1 MKYIKKFNNQTD
13 YQTFKESSD
22 YIEPHLGAIMETKAK
37 PVYKQKTLKI
47 NCKEYSYDGAS
58 NTGDY
63 EIPIN
68 NELNTV
74 FSELATMVNN
84 GVQTIPSI
92 KEMCGKNLEVIFKDI
107 EFLGAAIPS
116 RFNGVLAIVPKNELN
131 LPYTTA
137 QLLYNTNTPNHITL
151 GYICIVHDTNIQ
163 MADGKSKKIQDI
175 SYDDYLLVWDFDNG
189 HFTSAK
195 PLWIKKEETAIEYY
209 LCEFENGTTLK
220 LVGSN
225 GKCHRVFNYT
235 DGVFESATDCIGKE
249 IYTIQG
255 ITRLMNVTKVQ
266 EDVKYYNIITEY
278 HMNLFA
284 NEVLT
289 SCRYNNIYPIENMK
303 FIGVVEN
310 KHEDIPNI
318 PIEYVNGMRLKEQSF
333 TIDEMTDYI
342 NNLINLKKD

>member
-1 MKYIKKFNNQTD
+1 MKYIKKFNNQED
-13 YQTFKESSD
+13 YQTFKDSSE
-22 YIEPHLGAIMETKAK
+22 YIEPHLGAIMETKPK
-37 PVYKQKTLKI
+37 PIYKQRTLKI
-47 NCKEYSYDGAS
+47 NCKEYPGDTTA
-58 NTGDY
+58 NTGNY
-63 EIPIN
+63 IIPIN
-68 NELNTV
+68 NELNGV
-74 FSELATMVNN
+74 LSELVTMADN
-84 GVQTIPSI
+84 GAQTLPSI
-92 KEMCGKNLEVIFKDI
+92 KEICGKNLEVIFKDI
-107 EFLGAAIPS
+107 EFLGAVQYPMPGRID
-116 RFNGVLAIVPKNELN
+116 IVPENELN
-131 LPYTTA
+131 LPYSPA
-137 QLLYNTNTPNHITL
+137 LLFYQPSSPNCVNL
-151 GYICIVHDTNIQ
+151 VYICIVHDTDIQ

-175 SYDDYLLVWDFDNG
+175 SYDDNLLVWDFDNG
-189 HFTSAK
+189 CFTSAK
-195 PLWIKKEETAIEYY
+195 PLWIKKEETAMEYY

-255 ITRLMNVTKVQ
+255 ITRLVNVTKVQ
-266 EDVKYYNIITEY
+266 ETVKYYNIITEY

-303 FIGVVEN
+303 FIGIVEN
-310 KHEDIPNI
+310 KHEDIPGI
-318 PIEYVNGMRLKEQSF
+318 PSEYINGMRLKEQSF

>member
-1 MKYIKKFNNQTD
+1 MKYIKKFNNQED
-13 YQTFKESSD
+13 YQTFKDSSE
-22 YIEPHLGAIMETKAK
+22 YIEPHLGAIMGTKAK
-37 PVYKQKTLKI
+37 PVYKQKALKL
-47 NCKEYSYDGAS
+47 NCKEYSYDITAH
-58 NTGDY
+58 TGDY
-63 EIPIN
+63 VIPIN
-68 NELNTV
+68 NELNAV
-74 FSELATMVNN
+74 LSELVTISNN
-84 GVQTIPSI
+84 GSQTLPSI
-92 KEMCGKNLEVIFKDI
+92 KEICGKNLDVMFNDI
-107 EFLGAAIPS
+107 EFLGEARPS
-116 RFNGVLAIVPKNELN
+116 IYGRIDIGAQNKLN
-131 LPYTTA
+131 LPYTPAT
-137 QLLYNTNTPNHITL
+137 LFYNASKPNYVNL
-151 GYICIVHDTNIQ
+151 GYICIVHDTDIQ

-189 HFTSAK
+189 CFTSAK
-195 PLWIKKEETAIEYY
+195 PLWIKKEETAMEYY

-235 DGVFESATDCIGKE
+235 DGVFESATDCVGKE
-249 IYTIQG
+249 VYTIQG

-266 EDVKYYNIITEY
+266 ENVKYYNIITDY

-289 SCRYNNIYPIENMK
+289 SCRYNNIYPIEDMK

>member
-1 MKYIKKFNNQTD
+1 MKYIKKFNNQED
-13 YQTFKESSD
+13 YQTFKDSSE
-22 YIEPHLGAIMETKAK
+22 YIEPHLGAIMGTKAK
-37 PVYKQKTLKI
+37 PVYKQKTLKL
-47 NCKEYSYDGAS
+47 NCKEYPYDITAKNGPY
-58 NTGDY
+58 T
-63 EIPIN
+63 IPIN
-68 NELNTV
+68 NELDSV
-74 FSELATMVNN
+74 LSELVDMTNS
-84 GVQTIPSI
+84 GTQTLPSI
-92 KEMCGKNLEVIFKDI
+92 KEMCGKNLDVIFQDI
-107 EFLGAAIPS
+107 EFLGTAEIGPYPG
-116 RFNGVLAIVPKNELN
+116 RIDIVPQNEIN
-131 LPYTTA
+131 LPYTPVQVFYGTSF
-137 QLLYNTNTPNHITL
+137 PNYVTL
-151 GYICIVHDTNIQ
+151 AYICIVHDTDIQ

-189 HFTSAK
+189 RFTSAK

-235 DGVFESATDCIGKE
+235 DDVFESATDCIGKE

-266 EDVKYYNIITEY
+266 ETVKYYNIITEY

-342 NNLINLKKD
+342 NNLINLKKY